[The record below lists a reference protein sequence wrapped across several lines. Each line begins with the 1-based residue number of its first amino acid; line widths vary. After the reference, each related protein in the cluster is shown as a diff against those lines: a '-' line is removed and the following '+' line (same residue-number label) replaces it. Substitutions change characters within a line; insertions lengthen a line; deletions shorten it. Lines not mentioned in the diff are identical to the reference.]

1 MSCGGGWGKLL
12 DDRPPTS
19 SLLEVQKYVR
29 ARLEKNWLPRFLAS
43 DEFAERQRPRVG
55 MDDAVEDVMMQRKKK
70 SQAIWRVRRA
80 SCNYCNAMQ
89 LDDACYDAIYA
100 WFPSRSAV
108 TSQMM
113 ESKWISSSKD
123 IIILR
128 KALMNP
134 VTSKQFQRFVSI
146 KGENFENDVLFFQ
159 EVQKYKV
166 RMRTNSHHRAT
177 CAMLTGVCITYI

>member
-80 SCNYCNAMQ
+80 SCNYCDAM
-89 LDDACYDAIYA
+89 
-100 WFPSRSAV
+100 
-108 TSQMM
+108 
-113 ESKWISSSKD
+113 SSD
-123 IIILR
+123 IID
-128 KALMNP
+128 
-134 VTSKQFQRFVSI
+134 S
-146 KGENFENDVLFFQ
+146 
-159 EVQKYKV
+159 
-166 RMRTNSHHRAT
+166 
-177 CAMLTGVCITYI
+177 